1 MFLIKPKY
9 EIITKLDRDN
19 VLTQL
24 EVIGRVCWKS
34 EGSIKEGSAAK
45 FCSKLMGKNHLS
57 VIEHVSMTVKFTV
70 DRGVTHE
77 LVRHRLC
84 SVTQESTRYVKLRDA
99 GITFIIPPW
108 VNLSEGEYTYIPNWQ
123 RDGIQLSFED
133 QVWLLSL
140 LNVETDY
147 NTLID
152 GGWTPQ
158 QARSI
163 LPNALKAEIYVT
175 ANLREWKHIFDLRC
189 ELSVHP
195 QMREVMVP
203 LRDEMRALLP
213 EIFG

>member
-9 EIITKLDRDN
+9 EIVTPLDRVS
-19 VLTQL
+19 VLNSL
-24 EVIGRVCWKS
+24 ERIGRVCWKS

-84 SVTQESTRYVKLRDA
+84 SVTQESTRYVNLANK
-99 GITFIIPPW
+99 GVIFIIPPW
-108 VNLSEGEYTYIPNWQ
+108 INIPEGEYLLPSYFTDILEY
-123 RDGIQLSFED
+123 RDENTKRWFQNCYRAEK
-133 QVWLLSL
+133 
-140 LNVETDY
+140 DY
-147 NTLID
+147 VNLIKE
-152 GGWTPQ
+152 GWTPQ

-189 ELSVHP
+189 EPSVHP
-195 QMREVMVP
+195 QMREVMIP
-203 LRDEMRALLP
+203 LRDEMRNLLP
-213 EIFG
+213 EIFA